1 VKLRLILKCRTE
13 MCKAAVYQG
22 TCTGGGAEGKFC
34 HIGFSCENIA
44 TTVYIR

>member
-1 VKLRLILKCRTE
+1 VKLCLILKCRTE

-22 TCTGGGAEGKFC
+22 TCTGGGRQILPHRFFMRKY
-34 HIGFSCENIA
+34 SD